1 MWIAFG
7 LTAGIILGFY
17 DFWTKKSMDRNNV
30 IIIVLWSSLFGMLA
44 WSSVIAIDYKNPIFL
59 ASIAKLGLKDQ
70 TLIFIKSLA
79 MTLSWLMAYYSVKAL
94 PMSFSGAVRA
104 SGPLWTLIGGLL
116 LLQEIISLAQFFLI
130 CVSIAAYYALSQVGK
145 KEGIS
150 VLKSK
155 PVFMMLVATILS
167 AITTVYDK
175 YLIQNIGIPPIT
187 IQIVSAFQ
195 RFIIAIIIYSIY
207 NKKLKSNIT
216 WTFYIPLVGVSWVV
230 AEYIYFLAIMQV
242 ESNVTYLSIF
252 RRTSLVIGFILSAI
266 FIGEKNVKQKSLI
279 IFIIILSTILL
290 ILEN

>member
-1 MWIAFG
+1 
-7 LTAGIILGFY
+7 
-17 DFWTKKSMDRNNV
+17 
-30 IIIVLWSSLFGMLA
+30 
-44 WSSVIAIDYKNPIFL
+44 
-59 ASIAKLGLKDQ
+59 
-70 TLIFIKSLA
+70 
-79 MTLSWLMAYYSVKAL
+79 
-94 PMSFSGAVRA
+94 
-104 SGPLWTLIGGLL
+104 
-116 LLQEIISLAQFFLI
+116 
-130 CVSIAAYYALSQVGK
+130 
-145 KEGIS
+145 
-150 VLKSK
+150 
-155 PVFMMLVATILS
+155 MMLVATILA

-207 NKKLKSNIT
+207 NKKLKSNMT